1 MVSHFISLVPGVLIR
16 SLCAC
21 LLALLV
27 CFGFGPAALAATA
40 IADAV
45 PQAPR
50 STLLPSIAQAELPG
64 SGLSSGKSATDPT
77 MTYSVLCPICITGP
91 NAGRRICPPRTCN

>member
-1 MVSHFISLVPGVLIR
+1 MNAISLVPGALIR

-27 CFGFGPAALAATA
+27 CLGFGPAAQAATG
-40 IADAV
+40 IVDAV

-64 SGLSSGKSATDPT
+64 SGLPSGKSATDPT
-77 MTYSVLCPICITGP
+77 MTYSVLCPICVTGP
-91 NAGRRICPPRTCN
+91 NAGRRICPPRTCY